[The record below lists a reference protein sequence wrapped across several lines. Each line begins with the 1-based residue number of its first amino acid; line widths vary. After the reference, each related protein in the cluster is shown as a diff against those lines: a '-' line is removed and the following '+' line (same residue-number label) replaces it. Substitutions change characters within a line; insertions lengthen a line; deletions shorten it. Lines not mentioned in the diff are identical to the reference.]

1 MVHVK
6 AQAYRTVYN
15 TTEELQ
21 VRLVLSVNQVI
32 IMLKEAVRSVLG
44 VCYVLKLFYAK
55 LPVCKD
61 LSNLTMRVYSFRWNF
76 VIRYLCS

>member
-15 TTEELQ
+15 ITEELP
-21 VRLVLSVNQVI
+21 VRLVLSVSQVI
-32 IMLKEAVRSVLG
+32 TMPKEAVRSVLA
-44 VCYVLKLFYAK
+44 VCYVPKLFYAK

-61 LSNLTMRVYSFRWNF
+61 LSNSTMRVFSFSWNF